1 MELCVC
7 LGVHPIMIC
16 LCWHMLGCYSIW
28 ARRSEAGLHILYV
41 DKGEK
46 LKQVEK
52 LVASSAGLKSFDLNM
67 RKRGLLDFSLNPEV
81 MAERNCCLCLC
92 FFICLFM
99 LEAPCDWVI
108 TRPSPS
114 GRSQSL
120 SQTVSISLGNARPIS
135 WGTLLLSGG
144 ILHIRHLVS
153 YRSVFRVCVRLPGTQ
168 QAGNFSNRVAIDGRT
183 MFQFFHLLTT
193 SSSKFHWKNNFQ
205 CIKMLCE
212 KSKCFRVKFVV
223 KFCHLHLYPVIRL
236 CINYF

>member
-1 MELCVC
+1 
-7 LGVHPIMIC
+7 
-16 LCWHMLGCYSIW
+16 
-28 ARRSEAGLHILYV
+28 
-41 DKGEK
+41 
-46 LKQVEK
+46 
-52 LVASSAGLKSFDLNM
+52 M

-108 TRPSPS
+108 TRLSPP

-183 MFQFFHLLTT
+183 IISLFSPLNHILFKISLKEKLPVY
-193 SSSKFHWKNNFQ
+193 KN
-205 CIKMLCE
+205 
-212 KSKCFRVKFVV
+212 VV
-223 KFCHLHLYPVIRL
+223 WEI
-236 CINYF
+236 